1 MAGDFVKVRS
11 DLSKHP
17 LVVRMAN
24 YLLFCDESLFEYS
37 FSKLGQDA
45 NVGSASCLIR
55 HAVAGA
61 VVAVAAYFEEYGDR
75 EGDDWIIDSLEN
87 CSDLDDVTGIAG
99 IGEAMADVGWVC
111 NHTVG
116 LKLSSEAWGS

>member
-1 MAGDFVKVRS
+1 MAENFVKVRS

-45 NVGSASCLIR
+45 NVSSASCLIR

-61 VVAVAAYFEEYGDR
+61 VVAVAAYFEEYGER
-75 EGDDWIIDSLEN
+75 EGDDWIIDRFESY
-87 CSDLDDVTGIAG
+87 SDLDDVTGIVG
-99 IGEAMADVGWVC
+99 IGDAMANVGWVI
-111 NHTVG
+111 NHPAG